1 MTDKPNNN
9 QSYSISITGRSCRIL
24 STFKKNNYKYCMFS
38 RLQTSPTSEQL
49 FIIDFTH
56 HRFSIITLH
65 KMIPFT
71 ITTLMLSVMY
81 ICGNNTNNN
90 NNIFIERSSHKVLTT
105 LQRRRNLARINEQKK
120 NVLRQ
125 SCLQLHR
132 EPVIRNSGRPFQTSQ
147 LLTRTSLKMPIKFYD

>member
-1 MTDKPNNN
+1 
-9 QSYSISITGRSCRIL
+9 
-24 STFKKNNYKYCMFS
+24 MFS

-49 FIIDFTH
+49 FVIDFTH